1 MSELEIL
8 KRDYPNLM
16 KLFDDEDLDERR
28 YFVVIDPNIEEEAD
42 EADIFDPTE
51 YNWMI
56 FFPERVKETLGD
68 ELFGTLFSEIESL
81 GIIEDILDDG
91 DDLFGVL
98 SKSDEEQISNQ
109 VMQILDKLALKRLED
124 IS

>member
-8 KRDYPNLM
+8 KKDYPNLM
-16 KLFDDEDLDERR
+16 QLFNDEDLDERR

-56 FFPERVKETLGD
+56 FFPERVKEALGD

-98 SKSDEEQISNQ
+98 SKSDEEQIANQ

>member
-8 KRDYPNLM
+8 KKDYPNLIQ
-16 KLFDDEDLDERR
+16 LFNDEDLDERR

-81 GIIEDILDDG
+81 EIIEDILDDG